1 MEGFMKKRLLLV
13 VVAIVLVVAMC
24 SSLVACANNGNTNAK
39 PEDNGSSSFN
49 VNGGSSASSTTKLI
63 QTTSKAS
70 FELYS
75 SEAINE
81 TVAANGV
88 KVVNSETGAVLYS
101 VKVAVIDSEGKRFKL
116 YAPNGGYEVGGWYEI
131 ELTDSRLSFAAYEN
145 TKKVSMYIVNGNVNA
160 GYTSSVKY
168 SQAIY
173 FSNFYTNNDV
183 SYFEYNY
190 ASAGQLLSVGDVVL
204 VEDDTSK
211 EYAAY
216 KITSVKDLEGGYC
229 LCSYSAPKYNEIYET
244 LEVSESAAVGT
255 DGVVEFETEA
265 IQEFADN
272 LVSEAL
278 EFGLGTAK
286 VALDAKLDGDTVKLS
301 VKLTI
306 PDVVDTADMVLT
318 FKIDS
323 KITADTDIS
332 LNTIVAAAKNGIDV
346 TAYFDNT
353 LTFDVSIEDKFE
365 ASESAELD
373 DLINKVAAFIKG
385 LDEND
390 VEITMFTWTVPIGNG
405 IADVSF
411 DVKATANFSFSGKL
425 GIESTSSVKFQS
437 TVTYDPS
444 AEDNQ
449 VSLNTTKPV
458 FEFETVSGHMEGVAE
473 VKVGLSAEIKFELL
487 AGVLMLGIGADVGN
501 YNRVYAEVVTD
512 NLLES
517 LNVNGGVYFVGGVYY
532 KIKLLY
538 GISTLKTGSI
548 ELKKDEIPLYEAGSK
563 YYVNNIESQTI
574 TVSAEPVDLKLKG
587 TQTDMVA
594 NTKASTDAVDLTFV
608 SIVDTNGYVQL
619 VDGKISLTE
628 AGIAQVANQALK
640 NYTVTVKYGTFKTT
654 ITVNS
659 VATIDKNASDDSFT
673 LTESEVGTSIA
684 AAEAVYADGSA
695 VVYSINDGVVTI
707 SGAKAG
713 VIFIKVD
720 GSIVAMVV
728 VK

>member
-1 MEGFMKKRLLLV
+1 MKKRLLLV

-24 SSLVACANNGNTNAK
+24 SSLVACANSNNTNAK
-39 PEDNGSSSFN
+39 PEDKGSSSFN
-49 VNGGSSASSTTKLI
+49 VNGGSSTSSSTKLI

-75 SEAINE
+75 TEAINE
-81 TVAANGV
+81 TVAASGV
-88 KVVNSETGAVLYS
+88 KVINSETGAVLYS
-101 VKVAVIDSEGKRFKL
+101 VKVAVIDKEGKRFKL
-116 YAPNGGYEVGGWYEI
+116 YAPNGGYDVGGWYEI

-168 SQAIY
+168 SQALY
-173 FSNFYTNNDV
+173 FSNFYTNNET

-190 ASAGQLLSVGDVVL
+190 ASAGQLLNVGDVVL

-211 EYAAY
+211 EYVAY

-229 LCSYSAPKYNEIYET
+229 LCSYLAPKYNEIYET
-244 LEVSESAAVGT
+244 LEVSESAAIGT

-286 VALDAKLDGDTVKLS
+286 VAIDAKLDGDTVKLS

-306 PDVVDTADMVLT
+306 PDVVETADMVLT

-353 LTFDVSIEDKFE
+353 LTFDVSIEDRFE

-390 VEITMFTWTVPIGNG
+390 VEITMFTWAVPIGNG
-405 IADVSF
+405 VADVSF

-425 GIESTSSVKFQS
+425 GVESTSSVKFAS

-444 AEDNQ
+444 AENNQ
-449 VSLNTTKPV
+449 VSLNTTKPE

-473 VKVGLSAEIKFELL
+473 VKVGLSSEIKFELL

-501 YNRVYAEVVTD
+501 YNRVYAEVITD

-517 LNVNGGVYFVGGVYY
+517 LNVNGGAYFVGGVYY

-548 ELKKDEIPLYEAGSK
+548 DLKSDEIQLYEAGSK
-563 YYVNNIESQTI
+563 YYVNQIDSQEI

-594 NTKASTDAVDLTFV
+594 NSKAKTEAVDLKYV

-619 VDGKISLTE
+619 VDGKISLTA
-628 AGIAQVANQALK
+628 AGVAQVAKQALK
-640 NYTVTVKYGTFKTT
+640 GYSITVKYGTFTQT
-654 ITVNS
+654 ITINS
-659 VATIDKNASDDSFT
+659 VATIEKSASDDSFT
-673 LTESEVGTSIA
+673 LTEQEVGTSIV
-684 AAEAVYADGSA
+684 AAEAEYADGSD
-695 VVYSINDGVVTI
+695 VVYSINNGVVTI

>member
-1 MEGFMKKRLLLV
+1 MKKRLLLV

-49 VNGGSSASSTTKLI
+49 VNGGSSASSSTKLI

-145 TKKVSMYIVNGNVNA
+145 AKKVSMYIVNGNVNA
-160 GYTSSVKY
+160 GYTSGVKY

-373 DLINKVAAFIKG
+373 ELINKVAAFIKG

-425 GIESTSSVKFQS
+425 GVESTSSVKFQS

-444 AEDNQ
+444 AEKDQ
-449 VSLNTTKPV
+449 VSLNTTKPE

-548 ELKKDEIPLYEAGSK
+548 DLKSDEIQLYEAGSK

-608 SIVDTNGYVQL
+608 SIEDANGYVQL

>member
-1 MEGFMKKRLLLV
+1 MKKRLLLV

-24 SSLVACANNGNTNAK
+24 SSLVACANSNNTNAK
-39 PEDNGSSSFN
+39 PEDKGSSSFN
-49 VNGGSSASSTTKLI
+49 VNGGSSTSSSTKLI

-75 SEAINE
+75 TEAINE
-81 TVAANGV
+81 TVAASGV
-88 KVVNSETGAVLYS
+88 KVINSETGAVLYS
-101 VKVAVIDSEGKRFKL
+101 VKVAVIDKEGKRFKL
-116 YAPNGGYEVGGWYEI
+116 YAPNGGYDVGGWYEI

-168 SQAIY
+168 SQALY
-173 FSNFYTNNDV
+173 FSNFYTNNET

-190 ASAGQLLSVGDVVL
+190 ASAGQLLNVGDVVL

-229 LCSYSAPKYNEIYET
+229 LCSYLAPKYNEIYET

-286 VALDAKLDGDTVKLS
+286 VAIDAKLDGDTVKLS

-306 PDVVDTADMVLT
+306 PDVVETADMVLT

-353 LTFDVSIEDKFE
+353 LTFDVSIEDRFE

-425 GIESTSSVKFQS
+425 GVESTSSVKFAS

-444 AEDNQ
+444 AENNQ
-449 VSLNTTKPV
+449 VSLNTTKPE

-473 VKVGLSAEIKFELL
+473 VKVGLSSEIKFELL

-501 YNRVYAEVVTD
+501 YNRVYAEVITD

-517 LNVNGGVYFVGGVYY
+517 LNVNGGAYFVGGVYY

-548 ELKKDEIPLYEAGSK
+548 DLKSDEIQLYEAGSK
-563 YYVNNIESQTI
+563 YYVNQIDSQEI

-594 NTKASTDAVDLTFV
+594 NSKAKTEAVDLKYV

-619 VDGKISLTE
+619 VDGKISLTA
-628 AGIAQVANQALK
+628 AGVAQVAKQALK
-640 NYTVTVKYGTFKTT
+640 GYSITVKYGTFTQT
-654 ITVNS
+654 ITINS
-659 VATIDKNASDDSFT
+659 VATIEKSASDDSFT
-673 LTESEVGTSIA
+673 LTEQEVGTSIV
-684 AAEAVYADGSA
+684 AAEAEYADGSD
-695 VVYSINDGVVTI
+695 VVYSINNGVVTI

>member
-1 MEGFMKKRLLLV
+1 
-13 VVAIVLVVAMC
+13 
-24 SSLVACANNGNTNAK
+24 
-39 PEDNGSSSFN
+39 
-49 VNGGSSASSTTKLI
+49 
-63 QTTSKAS
+63 
-70 FELYS
+70 
-75 SEAINE
+75 
-81 TVAANGV
+81 
-88 KVVNSETGAVLYS
+88 
-101 VKVAVIDSEGKRFKL
+101 
-116 YAPNGGYEVGGWYEI
+116 
-131 ELTDSRLSFAAYEN
+131 
-145 TKKVSMYIVNGNVNA
+145 
-160 GYTSSVKY
+160 
-168 SQAIY
+168 
-173 FSNFYTNNDV
+173 
-183 SYFEYNY
+183 
-190 ASAGQLLSVGDVVL
+190 
-204 VEDDTSK
+204 
-211 EYAAY
+211 
-216 KITSVKDLEGGYC
+216 
-229 LCSYSAPKYNEIYET
+229 
-244 LEVSESAAVGT
+244 
-255 DGVVEFETEA
+255 
-265 IQEFADN
+265 
-272 LVSEAL
+272 
-278 EFGLGTAK
+278 
-286 VALDAKLDGDTVKLS
+286 
-301 VKLTI
+301 
-306 PDVVDTADMVLT
+306 
-318 FKIDS
+318 
-323 KITADTDIS
+323 
-332 LNTIVAAAKNGIDV
+332 
-346 TAYFDNT
+346 
-353 LTFDVSIEDKFE
+353 
-365 ASESAELD
+365 
-373 DLINKVAAFIKG
+373 
-385 LDEND
+385 
-390 VEITMFTWTVPIGNG
+390 MFTWTVPIGNG

-425 GIESTSSVKFQS
+425 GVESTSSVKFQS

-444 AEDNQ
+444 AEKDQ
-449 VSLNTTKPV
+449 VSLNTTKPE

-548 ELKKDEIPLYEAGSK
+548 DLKSDEIQLYEAGSK

-608 SIVDTNGYVQL
+608 SIEDANGYVQL

>member
-1 MEGFMKKRLLLV
+1 MKKRLLLV

-49 VNGGSSASSTTKLI
+49 VNGGSSASSSTKLI

-160 GYTSSVKY
+160 GYTSGVKY

-373 DLINKVAAFIKG
+373 ELINKVAAFIKG

-425 GIESTSSVKFQS
+425 GVESTSSVKFQS

-444 AEDNQ
+444 AEKDQ

-548 ELKKDEIPLYEAGSK
+548 DLKSDEIQLYEAGSK

-608 SIVDTNGYVQL
+608 SIEDANGYVQL

>member
-1 MEGFMKKRLLLV
+1 MKKRLLLV

-49 VNGGSSASSTTKLI
+49 VNGGSSASSSTKLI

-160 GYTSSVKY
+160 GYTSGVKY

-173 FSNFYTNNDV
+173 FNNFYTNNDV

-373 DLINKVAAFIKG
+373 ELINKVAAFIKG

-425 GIESTSSVKFQS
+425 GVESTSSVKFQS

-444 AEDNQ
+444 AEKDQ
-449 VSLNTTKPV
+449 VSLNTTKPE

-548 ELKKDEIPLYEAGSK
+548 DLKSDEIQLYEAGSK

-608 SIVDTNGYVQL
+608 SIEDANGYVQL

>member
-1 MEGFMKKRLLLV
+1 MKKRLLLV

-49 VNGGSSASSTTKLI
+49 VNGGSSASSSTKLI

-160 GYTSSVKY
+160 GYTSGVKY

-373 DLINKVAAFIKG
+373 ELINKVAAFIKG

-425 GIESTSSVKFQS
+425 GVESTSSVKFQS

-444 AEDNQ
+444 AEKDQ
-449 VSLNTTKPV
+449 VSLNTTKPK

-548 ELKKDEIPLYEAGSK
+548 DLKSDEIQLYEAGSK

-608 SIVDTNGYVQL
+608 SIEDANGYVQL

>member
-1 MEGFMKKRLLLV
+1 MKKRLLLV

-49 VNGGSSASSTTKLI
+49 VNGGSSASSSTKLI

-160 GYTSSVKY
+160 GYTSGVKY

-373 DLINKVAAFIKG
+373 ELINKVAAFIKG

-425 GIESTSSVKFQS
+425 GVESTSSVKFQS

-444 AEDNQ
+444 AEKDQ
-449 VSLNTTKPV
+449 VSLNTTKPE

-548 ELKKDEIPLYEAGSK
+548 DLKSDEIQLYEAGSK

-608 SIVDTNGYVQL
+608 SIEDANGYVQL